1 MKLPMKLLQAK
12 WLVFIGGAILLGLA
26 VFQFLSVPPKRRQM
40 ATYEGNLL
48 GVRQK
53 SEKLS
58 EILSEIKTVESNLE
72 VVRQALPV
80 EDDIPSLLTQLE
92 QVAKQSGVG
101 VQHLGF
107 GEGKSVSKGEEEEG
121 EEGGPASSAGKVKK
135 ISLTAVVDG
144 SYSALQTFFRNL
156 ENTSRVVNVTNFRFS
171 PAQKK
176 EEGLPAGRQGQAL
189 SVTLGLEAFYLA
201 SAEAV
206 APEAP
211 LTLDTTSKEYIE
223 LIRKV
228 KALRVYKSEVS
239 E

>member
-1 MKLPMKLLQAK
+1 MNLPVKLLQTK
-12 WLVFIGGAILLGLA
+12 WLAFVGGTVLLGLA
-26 VFQFLSVPPKRRQM
+26 IFQFLSVPSKRQQVTVFENDLV
-40 ATYEGNLL
+40 AA
-48 GVRQK
+48 RQK

-72 VVRQALPV
+72 VVQQALPV
-80 EDDIPSLLTQLE
+80 EDDVPALLTQLE

-107 GEGKSVSKGEEEEG
+107 GEGAKPSDEAEEAESKGG
-121 EEGGPASSAGKVKK
+121 IKT

-144 SYSALQTFFRNL
+144 SYSALQTFLRNL
-156 ENTSRVVNVTNFRFS
+156 EDTSRVINVTNFRFS

-176 EEGLPAGRQGQAL
+176 EEGATL

-201 SAEAV
+201 GVESVAAEV
-206 APEAP
+206 P
-211 LTLDTTSKEYIE
+211 LTLDTGSKDYIE

-228 KALRVYKSEVS
+228 KALRVYRSEVT

>member
-1 MKLPMKLLQAK
+1 MKLPQTK
-12 WLVFIGGAILLGLA
+12 WLTFLVGAVFLGLA
-26 VFQFLSVPPKRRQM
+26 VFQFLSIPSKRQQM
-40 ATYEGNLL
+40 TTAENDL
-48 GVRQK
+48 VAARQK

-58 EILSEIKTVESNLE
+58 EILSEVKMIESNLE
-72 VVRQALPV
+72 VVRQALPA
-80 EDDIPSLLTQLE
+80 EDDVPALITQLE

-107 GEGKSVSKGEEEEG
+107 GEGKAAVGSQEE
-121 EEGGPASSAGKVKK
+121 GPASAEASGGEIKT

-144 SYSALQTFFRNL
+144 SYSALQTFLGNL

-176 EEGLPAGRQGQAL
+176 EEGAAL
-189 SVTLGLEAFYLA
+189 SITLGLEAFYL
-201 SAEAV
+201 SAAESVPAN
-206 APEAP
+206 AP
-211 LTLDTTSKEYIE
+211 LTLDTTSKDYIE

-228 KALRVYKSEVS
+228 KALRVYRSEVG